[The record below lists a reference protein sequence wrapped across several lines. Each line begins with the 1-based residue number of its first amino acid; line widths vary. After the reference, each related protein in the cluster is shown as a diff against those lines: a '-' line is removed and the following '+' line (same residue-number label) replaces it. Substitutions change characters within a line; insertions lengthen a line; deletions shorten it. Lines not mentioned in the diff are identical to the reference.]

1 MQSYSQ
7 FGEDILLWEHFHG
20 KQNGFFVEIGA
31 NHPTLL
37 SQTWFFERQG
47 WSGILVEPLAS
58 KCQLLRSARPRS
70 KVVQAAIGAPEQR
83 GPAKLNVAAEDDMLS
98 GLRVDRDVI
107 VGCVEDV
114 DVRTLDDVLIE
125 AKNPK
130 IDLLSIDVEGLELD
144 VLRGFNIEQAQ
155 PKVVLVED
163 HLQQLSLHRHIV
175 RRGYRLVK
183 RTGCNNWYVPVDCEF
198 KLSSLIEKLMLCK
211 EIHMDTPIRC
221 ARFYFKK
228 RLWRQ

>member
-31 NHPTLL
+31 NHPTLF

-47 WSGILVEPLAS
+47 WSGILVEPLAA

-70 KVVQAAIGAPEQR
+70 KVVQAAIGAPKQR

-107 VGCVEDV
+107 VSGVEEV
-114 DVRTLDDVLIE
+114 EVRTLDDVLIE
-125 AKNPK
+125 AGNPK

-144 VLRGFNIEQAQ
+144 VLRGFNIEQSQ

-163 HLQQLSLHRHIV
+163 HLQQLSLHRHII
-175 RRGYRLVK
+175 RRVYRLVK
-183 RTGCNNWYVPVDCEF
+183 RTGCNNWYVPEDCEF
-198 KLSSLIEKLMLCK
+198 KLSNLIEKLMLYK

-228 RLWRQ
+228 RLWRK